1 MFTSQRIMFTK
12 MLFWFPLFFQANTKF
27 FLAEVEGL
35 EKGTQK
41 IPAQTLPL
49 LVENQNTPKK
59 ELQKI
64 PVQTSPL
71 LVKNEDEEDT
81 LIADESDGFG
91 TKDRK
96 PKKVDKGTESEHG
109 SDYNDY
115 GSMFFGG
122 IYLTRYIY

>member
-1 MFTSQRIMFTK
+1 MRF
-12 MLFWFPLFFQANTKF
+12 LFPLFFQANTKF

-35 EKGTQK
+35 EKGMH
-41 IPAQTLPL
+41 
-49 LVENQNTPKK
+49 
-59 ELQKI
+59 KI
-64 PVQTSPL
+64 PVQALPL
-71 LVKNEDEEDT
+71 LAKNEDEEDT

-91 TKDRK
+91 TKDKK
-96 PKKVDKGTESEHG
+96 PKKDDNGTEAEHG

>member
-1 MFTSQRIMFTK
+1 MFTNQRIMFTK

-35 EKGTQK
+35 EKGMQK

-64 PVQTSPL
+64 PAQTLPL
-71 LVKNEDEEDT
+71 LVKKNEDEEDA

-96 PKKVDKGTESEHG
+96 PKKEDTGFEHG

-122 IYLTRYIY
+122 I